1 MRNFALCIG
10 IGALTLTSACEPT
23 FESARAEPA
32 PVALAPEGP
41 APATAASGAVRALQQ
56 VCLPLLA
63 GGDAW
68 KVARAA
74 GFVDQDGQWVL
85 PIDGESRIVLNPP
98 DRVNAR
104 LCSASITYPMNEEG
118 QLEDAVGHW
127 ADAKTPPLRPLSLGL
142 WTRGPTFV
150 SNQSSW
156 SGHTPA
162 GSESLVLTEVRTAQG
177 GPIAGVLDR
186 SNLQLSVTPTSRRA
200 KGRSPPPRSRP

>member
-1 MRNFALCIG
+1 MRKFALCLG

-23 FESARAEPA
+23 FGSARAEPA
-32 PVALAPEGP
+32 PEALAPEET

-68 KVARAA
+68 TVARAA
-74 GFVDQDGQWVL
+74 GFEDQDGQWVL
-85 PIDGESRIVLNPP
+85 PIDAESRVVLNPP

-104 LCSASITYPMNEEG
+104 LCSASITYPMNEES

-127 ADAKTPPLRPLSLGL
+127 AGAQTPPLRPLSLGL
-142 WTRGPTFV
+142 WTRGATFV

-156 SGHTPA
+156 SGRSPA

-177 GPIAGVLDR
+177 GPIAGDLDR
-186 SNLQLSVTPTSRRA
+186 SNLQLSVAPTSPET
-200 KGRSPPPRSRP
+200 KGRSPPRHFHL